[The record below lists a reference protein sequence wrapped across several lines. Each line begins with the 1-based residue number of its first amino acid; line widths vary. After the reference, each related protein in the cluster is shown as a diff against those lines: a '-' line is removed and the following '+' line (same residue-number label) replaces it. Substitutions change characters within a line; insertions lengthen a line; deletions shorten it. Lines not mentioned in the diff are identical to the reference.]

1 MRNTVSLHKVCL
13 AKISGLL
20 VVAALAVVFFVAPMA
35 MAMSGTNPTP
45 TLNSTVK
52 VYFLGK
58 VASNA
63 GTTATNSLLPLALNK
78 VIKPSDV
85 ATGSW
90 FLCAV
95 KDSTNTFSIFTCS
108 VASLKSGSKIT
119 ASAVAN
125 NQIGVVLGLPTNV
138 SATSPTAMTYVGKK
152 GRLLYTL
159 QSGLVTTPV
168 GVEQALQATGT
179 GW

>member
-1 MRNTVSLHKVCL
+1 MRNTVSLHKACI
-13 AKISGLL
+13 AKFFGLL
-20 VVAALAVVFFVAPMA
+20 VLAALAVVFFVTPIA
-35 MAMSGTNPTP
+35 MAMGGATP
-45 TLNSTVK
+45 TLNNNVK

-58 VASNA
+58 VA
-63 GTTATNSLLPLALNK
+63 GTTGTTVTSSQLPLALNK
-78 VIKPSDV
+78 IIKPSQV
-85 ATGSW
+85 ETGSW

-95 KDSTNTFSIFTCS
+95 KDATNTFSIFTCS
-108 VASLKSGSKIT
+108 VAGLTSNKIT
-119 ASAVAN
+119 ANDVAS

-152 GRLLYTL
+152 GHLLYTL
-159 QSGLVTTPV
+159 KSGLVTTPA